1 MSDTSVQY
9 QDTFDHLQY
18 HADHMNLWE
27 QGFVDSLEYQF
38 KQKGRL
44 SISQERHLLKL
55 ADKYNMDKIREA
67 QQFAK
72 NYGPKQRD
80 IAIKCAKYYD
90 GQYLSPK
97 YFHDIVNKVLG
108 DPEGHILTLGE
119 YNKLCK
125 NKYALKV
132 LASYDAPEK
141 FAVGDV
147 VQIRANNRIDIAN
160 TELKT
165 GAVPRGMRATW
176 HFADKTCMV
185 LEVNAKPI
193 TRAAKAARVY
203 KILIID
209 ETSPIYAHESDLK
222 KLRRRKKK

>member
-1 MSDTSVQY
+1 MSDASIDY
-9 QDTFDHLQY
+9 QNAFNHLQY
-18 HADHMNLWE
+18 HADYMNTWE
-27 QGFVDSLEYQF
+27 QGFVDSLEHQF

-44 SISQERHLLKL
+44 SFSQERHLLKL
-55 ADKYNMDKIREA
+55 TDKYNMDKIREA
-67 QQFAK
+67 QKWAK
-72 NYGPKQRD
+72 NYGSEQRD

-90 GQYLSPK
+90 GQYQV
-97 YFHDIVNKVLG
+97 YFKDIVNKVLG
-108 DPEGHILTLGE
+108 DPDGHVLSLGE

-125 NKYALKV
+125 NKYAMKV

-141 FAVGDV
+141 FAVGAM
-147 VQIRANNRIDIAN
+147 VQIRSSNRLDIAN
-160 TELKT
+160 TDEKT

-185 LEVNAKPI
+185 LEVNALPI
-193 TRAAKAARVY
+193 TRAAKNSRVY

-209 ETSPIYAHESDLK
+209 ETSPIYVHESDLK

>member
-1 MSDTSVQY
+1 MSTAY
-9 QDTFDHLQY
+9 QQTFDHLQY
-18 HADHMNLWE
+18 HADHMNTWE
-27 QGFVDSLEYQF
+27 QGFVDSLEHQF
-38 KQKGRL
+38 KQKGKL
-44 SISQERHLLKL
+44 SVSQERHLLKL
-55 ADKYNMDKIREA
+55 ADKYNMDKIRES
-67 QQFAK
+67 QQWVK
-72 NYGPKQRD
+72 NYGPEQRD

-90 GQYLSPK
+90 GQYQT

-108 DPEGHILTLGE
+108 DPEGHVLTLGE

-132 LASYDAPEK
+132 LASYDEPEK
-141 FAVGDV
+141 FAVGDM
-147 VQIRANNRIDIAN
+147 VQIRANNRVDIAN

-203 KILIID
+203 KVLIID

>member
-1 MSDTSVQY
+1 MSDASIQY
-9 QDTFDHLQY
+9 QDTFNHLQY
-18 HADHMNLWE
+18 HADHMNTWE

-72 NYGPKQRD
+72 NYGPEQRD

-90 GQYLSPK
+90 GQYQT

-108 DPEGHILTLGE
+108 DPDGHILSLGE

-132 LASYDAPEK
+132 LASYDTPEK

>member
-1 MSDTSVQY
+1 MSDASIHY
-9 QDTFDHLQY
+9 QDAFNHLQY

-27 QGFVDSLEYQF
+27 QGFVESLEHQF

-44 SISQERHLLKL
+44 SDSQERHLFKL
-55 ADKYNMDKIREA
+55 TDKYNMDKIREA
-67 QQFAK
+67 QQWVK
-72 NYGPKQRD
+72 NYGPEQRD

-90 GQYLSPK
+90 GQHQT
-97 YFHDIVNKVLG
+97 YFHNIVNKVLG
-108 DPEGHILTLGE
+108 DPEHHILTLGE

-132 LASYDAPEK
+132 LESYDTPEK
-141 FAVGDV
+141 FAVGDM
-147 VQIRANNRIDIAN
+147 VQIRANNRVDIAN
-160 TELKT
+160 TDEKT

-176 HFADKTCMV
+176 FFANKTCMV
-185 LEVNAKPI
+185 LEVNALPI

-222 KLRRRKKK
+222 KLRRSKKK

>member
-1 MSDTSVQY
+1 MSDASIHY
-9 QDTFDHLQY
+9 QDAFNHLQY

-27 QGFVDSLEYQF
+27 QGFVESLEHQF

-44 SISQERHLLKL
+44 SDSQERHLFKL
-55 ADKYNMDKIREA
+55 TDKYNMDKIREA
-67 QQFAK
+67 QQWVK
-72 NYGPKQRD
+72 NYGPEQRD

-90 GQYLSPK
+90 GQYQT

-108 DPEGHILTLGE
+108 DPEHHILTLGE

-132 LASYDAPEK
+132 LESYDTPEK
-141 FAVGDV
+141 FAVGDM
-147 VQIRANNRIDIAN
+147 VQIRANNRVDIAN
-160 TELKT
+160 TDEKT

-176 HFADKTCMV
+176 FFANKTCMV
-185 LEVNAKPI
+185 LEVNALPI

-222 KLRRRKKK
+222 KLRRSKKK